1 VMVGGFILAGG
12 TDGATIVV
20 RAIGP
25 SLTPFGISN
34 ALADPTLELHDASGT
49 LIQSNDNW
57 QDVAAQADE
66 LRTIG
71 IAPSNDLESA
81 IVTTLPPGA
90 YTAIVAGK
98 DAGTG
103 VGLIEIYN
111 LP

>member
-1 VMVGGFILAGG
+1 
-12 TDGATIVV
+12 
-20 RAIGP
+20 
-25 SLTPFGISN
+25 
-34 ALADPTLELHDASGT
+34 
-49 LIQSNDNW
+49 
-57 QDVAAQADE
+57 
-66 LRTIG
+66 
-71 IAPSNDLESA
+71 LESA